1 MNVQYLMQRIFTA
14 LLVIWGV
21 SLLVFL
27 IIQLVP
33 GDPARIVLGAYASQ
47 EQVDGLR
54 GRLGLNDPLIRQYTK
69 WAAKALR
76 GDLGASLLT
85 AQPVAKSIWQKLP
98 RTLELGIAS
107 LAVGMVIAFPLG
119 IYTALHPGRWLDVL
133 GTIISQI
140 GVSIPSF
147 WFGILAISFFSITL
161 KGFLPAGGYVPISEG
176 VGAWLKHLL
185 MPAMVT
191 GLVSASIQ
199 TRFIRS
205 AMLDV
210 LNRPYIQ
217 TARAKGLPESAVL
230 NRHAL
235 RNALINIITIIG
247 LQVTAL
253 LSGVVIVEVVFSW
266 PGLGGLALD
275 AVLRRDYTML
285 QGTVLTFA
293 TLVVFVN
300 LAVDMTYFFLD
311 PRIEYA

>member
-1 MNVQYLMQRIFTA
+1 MNIQYLLQRILSAF
-14 LLVIWGV
+14 LVIWGV
-21 SLLVFL
+21 TLLVFL
-27 IIQLVP
+27 IVQLVP

-54 GRLGLNDPLIRQYTK
+54 ERLGLNDPLIRQYTK

-98 RTLELGIAS
+98 LTLELGIAS
-107 LAVGMVIAFPLG
+107 LAVGMVIAFPIG

-185 MPAMVT
+185 MPAIVT
-191 GLVSASIQ
+191 GLVSAS
-199 TRFIRS
+199 
-205 AMLDV
+205 
-210 LNRPYIQ
+210 IQ

>member
-1 MNVQYLMQRIFTA
+1 MNIQYLLQRILTA

-27 IIQLVP
+27 IVQLVP

-54 GRLGLNDPLIRQYTK
+54 ERLGLNEPLLQQYIS
-69 WAAKALR
+69 WAADALR

-98 RTLELGIAS
+98 RTLELGLAS
-107 LAVGMVIAFPLG
+107 LAVGMAIAFPIG
-119 IYTALHPGRWLDVL
+119 IYTALHPGRFLDIV
-133 GTIISQI
+133 GTVISQL

-147 WFGILAISFFSITL
+147 WFGILAISFFSINL
-161 KGFLPAGGYVPISEG
+161 GILPAGGYTPLSEG
-176 VGAWLKHLL
+176 VGPWLKHLI

-217 TARAKGLPESAVL
+217 TARAKGLPEATVL

-235 RNALINIITIIG
+235 RNALINIVTIIG

>member
-1 MNVQYLMQRIFTA
+1 MNIQYLSQRLLSA

-47 EQVDGLR
+47 EQVDGIR
-54 GRLGLNDPLIRQYTK
+54 ERMGLNEPILTQYLK
-69 WAAKALR
+69 WASKAIR
-76 GDLGASLLT
+76 GDFGASLLT
-85 AQPVAKSIWQKLP
+85 AQPVVKSIWQKLP
-98 RTLELGIAS
+98 RTLELGLAS
-107 LAVGMVIAFPLG
+107 LAVGMVIAFPIG
-119 IYTALHPGRWLDVL
+119 IYTALHPGNWLDVL
-133 GTIISQI
+133 GTIISQL

-161 KGFLPAGGYVPISEG
+161 RILPAGGYEPIAEG
-176 VGAWLKHLL
+176 VGPWLKHLI

-217 TARAKGLPESAVL
+217 TARAKGLPEKTVL

-235 RNALINIITIIG
+235 RNALINIVTIIG

-285 QGTVLTFA
+285 QGTVMTFT

-300 LAVDMTYFFLD
+300 LIVDMTYFFLD

>member
-1 MNVQYLMQRIFTA
+1 MNIQYLLQRILSA

-47 EQVDGLR
+47 EQVDGIR
-54 GRLGLNDPLIRQYTK
+54 ERMGLNEPILKQYVK
-69 WAAKALR
+69 WLGNALR
-76 GDLGASLLT
+76 GDFGSSLLT

-98 RTLELGIAS
+98 RTVELGLAS
-107 LAVGMVIAFPLG
+107 LAVGSAVAFPIG
-119 IYTALHPGRWLDVL
+119 IYTALHPGKWLDIV
-133 GTIISQI
+133 GTLFSQL

-147 WFGILAISFFSITL
+147 WFAILMISFFSVNLGI
-161 KGFLPAGGYVPISEG
+161 LPPGGYVPLAEG
-176 VGAWLKHLL
+176 VGPWLKHLI
-185 MPAMVT
+185 MPALAT

-210 LNRPYIQ
+210 LSQPYIQ
-217 TARAKGLPESAVL
+217 TARAKGLTERLVL

-235 RNALINIITIIG
+235 RNALINIVTILG
-247 LQVTAL
+247 LQVTVL
-253 LSGVVIVEVVFSW
+253 LSGSVIAEVVFSW
-266 PGLGGLALD
+266 PGLGGLSLD

-285 QGTVLTFA
+285 QATVLMFTSM
-293 TLVVFVN
+293 VVFVN